1 MDNIFDLVADFYNQ
15 DEEWNSVLR
24 QSYAEDFLRLKTWQG
39 ADEDELV
46 QVWDYITVLCVYL
59 GNSENFLGDMSR
71 EDFIDCVGWCCRNV
85 SDFRPTAQNITAFL
99 DTMIELYAHLKKKK
113 IITHADSPKEAKA
126 KLIVDGKVQM
136 LDDQGAFLPEYER
149 YNLYS
154 TPDLPAKIFLNI
166 GERLQD
172 LLASMQTFFAAK
184 KFQRDIERA
193 TFLYSGI
200 LMNGAANEKPG
211 TEEYLQTFWDYF
223 LFDYRMINSDKTPLQ
238 YFYDDICA
246 GDFSIEGKGYQD
258 VLHELLQAKLV
269 LFEVLDKTAD
279 GLYSCR
285 NIFTGEDYMLML
297 PIDGEAD
304 TNGYIFMGHVFYN
317 NTMVMNFVRG
327 LLMTKTARKRFFKVL
342 GEAKDWFAVR
352 YGGEVSWEEFIRR
365 NPIFMRHI
373 SFLYAVYVRLEGFN
387 YHTDVQNY
395 TAQRIL
401 EDSVS
406 ALIGK
411 MMSPYAF
418 SAYDI
423 FLARTMWSDYLA
435 KTGKKSDDIHV
446 ADMWAAAIIYN
457 FIKLNDVYNYNMEQI
472 SAMCY
477 GVPKSTIEHTA
488 KSIRDELKLEQHDP
502 RYVNEEGMLLML
514 LQ

>member
-15 DEEWNSVLR
+15 DEEWNSVLQ

-39 ADEDELV
+39 ASEDELI
-46 QVWDYITVLCVYL
+46 QIWDYITVLCVYL

-85 SDFRPTAQNITAFL
+85 SDFAATEQNIGAFL
-99 DTMIELYAHLKKKK
+99 DTMAELYAHLKKKK
-113 IITHADSPKEAKA
+113 VITHAASPSEAKA
-126 KLIVDGKVQM
+126 RLLLNGQVQM
-136 LDDQGAFLPEYER
+136 LDDEGNFLPEYER

-172 LLASMQTFFAAK
+172 LLASMQTFFAEK
-184 KFQRDIERA
+184 NFQRDIERA
-193 TFLYSGI
+193 TFLYGGI
-200 LMNGAANEKPG
+200 LMNGAVNEKPG
-211 TEEYLQTFWDYF
+211 TEEYMQTFWDYF
-223 LFDYRMINSDKTPLQ
+223 LFDYRMISSDKTPLQ

-246 GDFSIEGKGYQD
+246 NGFSKEGRGCKDILQ
-258 VLHELLQAKLV
+258 ELLQAKLV
-269 LFEVLDKTAD
+269 LFEVLDRTAD

-304 TNGYIFMGHVFYN
+304 TKGYIFMGHVFYN

-327 LLMTKTARKRFFKVL
+327 LLMNKTSRKRFFKVV
-342 GEAKDWFAVR
+342 GEAKNWFAVR
-352 YGGEVSWEEFIRR
+352 YGGEVSWEEFIRC
-365 NPIFMRHI
+365 NPMFMRHI
-373 SFLYAVYVRLEGFN
+373 SFLYAAYVRLEGFN
-387 YHTDVQNY
+387 YHTDVANY
-395 TAQRIL
+395 QAQPIL
-401 EDSVS
+401 DDTVS
-406 ALIGK
+406 KLIGK

-435 KTGKKSDDIHV
+435 GAGKAAAEIRV
-446 ADMWAAAIIYN
+446 AEMWAAAIIYN
-457 FIKLNDVYNYNMEQI
+457 FIMLNDVYNYNMEQI

-477 GVPKSTIEHTA
+477 GVPKGTIEHTA
-488 KSIRDELKLEQHDP
+488 NVMQNVLRLEQHDP